1 MTRLVG
7 NLMLAFALVA
17 FGAVA
22 HADQGSGT
30 AKAKTIDVAGTVT
43 AVTTDSLT
51 VKGKTESWTFA
62 IDKDTQVIVK
72 GATNKNLELK
82 AEGKAPKLTDF
93 VKVADYVTVNYHDQ
107 GAKKH
112 AATIR
117 VTASIKK

>member
-1 MTRLVG
+1 MTRLLG
-7 NLMLAFALVA
+7 SLILAFAFAALPVVA
-17 FGAVA
+17 Q
-22 HADQGSGT
+22 ADQGSGT

-51 VKGKTESWTFA
+51 VKGKTETWTFS
-62 IDKDTQVIVK
+62 IDKDTQVVVK
-72 GATNKNLELK
+72 GATHKTLELK

-117 VTASIKK
+117 VTASIK